1 MYAEQI
7 AKGAAYLDEAVGPNW
22 PFNVSTERLDM
33 KSAWDCLVAQLDVT
47 LGPGTHNF
55 KLLDDNGN
63 WMASRSDHGFFLP
76 REQDKL
82 NSAAMWDN
90 LRDEWIAVINKLRT
104 ERAA

>member
-22 PFNVSTERLDM
+22 PFEVDTNRLDM
-33 KSAWDCLVAQLDVT
+33 KSAWDCVVAQLDVK
-47 LGPGTHNF
+47 LASGTHQF
-55 KLLDDNGN
+55 KLLDENGK
-63 WMASRSDHGFFLP
+63 WMASRADYGFFLP
-76 REQDKL
+76 RAQDKL
-82 NSAAMWDN
+82 NSAAMWDQ